1 MNDNSSFRINWL
13 DFSAVHLILSKRFP
27 DSVTGSKSA
36 ELPSSSVQ
44 KSSSVCWI
52 ENRRLHSHLCRF
64 RKSRT
69 FGRFAYHIEIW
80 LKGRDGRNLSFFYPW
95 KKRLVHFKH
104 FLLYIN
110 TRIRFHHDLNYGVSI
125 LCKLHINFVVLFLLL
140 IKTVLCFWLK
150 MIWKSMRRIGM
161 S

>member
-1 MNDNSSFRINWL
+1 MFKRVAPSVESKIEDSI
-13 DFSAVHLILSKRFP
+13 LIYVDL
-27 DSVTGSKSA
+27 
-36 ELPSSSVQ
+36 
-44 KSSSVCWI
+44 
-52 ENRRLHSHLCRF
+52 ENREHLED
-64 RKSRT
+64 
-69 FGRFAYHIEIW
+69 HIEIW

-140 IKTVLCFWLK
+140 IKTVFCF
-150 MIWKSMRRIGM
+150 
-161 S
+161 